1 MFGKIP
7 VNPGKLPSADA
18 LRQLVREGN
27 GRTQIATRYGV
38 TQDRVRARLK
48 ELGMKAPLHRVARP
62 IDRLPIMTLQTD
74 SGPVSLP
81 RISIIQDTEKY
92 ACL

>member
-7 VNPGKLPSADA
+7 VNPGKLPNADA

-27 GRTQIATRYGV
+27 GRTQIAARYGV

-48 ELGMKAPLHRVARP
+48 ELGMKAPLYRVARP
-62 IDRLPIMTLQTD
+62 AEKLPTMTLRTD
-74 SGPVSLP
+74 SGPISLP
-81 RISIIQDTEKY
+81 RISIIQDMEKY